1 MNCLI
6 KTIPPSILAAD
17 KYGNKGLGFPLT
29 VPCGVMPALIAQECY
44 LALEAGNDGGF
55 GSPLEQEVGN
65 LMDIGQF
72 AAPCTDIGDFFC
84 YLALEEDGFTEIIV
98 EEPSGD
104 YFAVPCI

>member
-44 LALEAGNDGGF
+44 LALEADNDGGF
-55 GSPLEQEVGN
+55 GSPLMQEFVG
-65 LMDIGQF
+65 LKGIGQF
-72 AAPCTDIGDFFC
+72 AAPCTGIGDFFC
-84 YLALEEDGFTEIIV
+84 YLAMEEDGFTEIVV
-98 EEPSGD
+98 EEPTLD